1 MRRLAV
7 VAAVMML
14 GCLLANSQATGSAQK
29 LFLKDGTYQL
39 VSSYEVHGDR
49 VRYYSV
55 ERSAWEEIP
64 TSLVDLEATKRS
76 EQGEKASQK
85 KVLEEGRQ
93 IDKER
98 FDRPEESGFEIAPGV
113 HLPPEEGAYAY
124 DGTRV
129 IRLIESFAELVTD
142 KRRAALALAMP
153 APLLKNRSAVVLT
166 GDRAAVRLQ
175 QAQPTFYVR
184 SSEGWGA
191 KLEVISL
198 KVVKEKRVVEKVE
211 AARGG
216 MEKPSDAHVAV
227 PVERTQVA
235 PGIYCLKLLHTL
247 DTGEYAL
254 GDLSGQELQLRFWD
268 FGVFERPTIRKP
280 AAPKQHAQ
288 PDEPSGANGIPEQH

>member
-1 MRRLAV
+1 M
-7 VAAVMML
+7 
-14 GCLLANSQATGSAQK
+14 
-29 LFLKDGTYQL
+29 
-39 VSSYEVHGDR
+39 
-49 VRYYSV
+49 
-55 ERSAWEEIP
+55 P
-64 TSLVDLEATKRS
+64 TME
-76 EQGEKASQK
+76 
-85 KVLEEGRQ
+85 
-93 IDKER
+93 
-98 FDRPEESGFEIAPGV
+98 
-113 HLPPEEGAYAY
+113 
-124 DGTRV
+124 RV

-227 PVERTQVA
+227 PWSERKWRRESIA
-235 PGIYCLKLLHTL
+235 
-247 DTGEYAL
+247 
-254 GDLSGQELQLRFWD
+254 
-268 FGVFERPTIRKP
+268 
-280 AAPKQHAQ
+280 
-288 PDEPSGANGIPEQH
+288 